1 MFSPMTSAHRLV
13 LAGGLQVHMSSPVRL
28 FIALL
33 SVSTVLLVSVP
44 AVEAAT
50 VRKTG
55 EEPVITLTY
64 QAAPGE
70 QNRVAVTMTPDL
82 EAWIVSENGFDAS
95 GALVL
100 IAGPGCTSLGPQT
113 ALCEYNVEDSSE
125 TSRHVVIDLG
135 DNHDFAWASGA
146 CGPTQALP
154 CQALISGGEGAD
166 VVFANDV
173 DESWFATDEPSRV
186 RGGPGADRLRAGQGG
201 SRLIGGPG
209 ADSLLGGAGKDML
222 VGGGGRDTIRGGFRS
237 DELRGGARAD
247 TFYARDGY
255 RDRVFGGK
263 GRDSAR
269 VDRLLDR
276 VRSIA
281 RLF

>member
-1 MFSPMTSAHRLV
+1 
-13 LAGGLQVHMSSPVRL
+13 MSSLVRL

-50 VRKTG
+50 VSKTG

-70 QNRVAVTMTPDL
+70 RNQVAVTMVPRRPPGIQ
-82 EAWIVSENGFDAS
+82 AWIVSES
-95 GALVL
+95 GLDTSGPL
-100 IAGPGCTSLGPQT
+100 LLTAGPGCTSLTPQI
-113 ALCEYNVEDSSE
+113 ALCEYNVVDASE

-135 DNHDFAWASGA
+135 DDDDFAWASGA
-146 CGPTQALP
+146 CGTFELELPFP
-154 CQALISGGEGAD
+154 CQALISGGEGVD
-166 VVFANDV
+166 VVLANDV
-173 DESWFATDEPSRV
+173 DLDWFESDEPSRV
-186 RGGPGADRLRAGQGG
+186 YGGPGADHLYAGDGRSPCGCPSTHSRLIGG
-201 SRLIGGPG
+201 RGNDRLIGGPG
-209 ADSLLGGAGKDML
+209 RDMIS
-222 VGGGGRDTIRGGFRS
+222 GGRGEDTLRGGLRA
-237 DELRGGARAD
+237 DELRGGDGRD

-281 RLF
+281 RFF

>member
-1 MFSPMTSAHRLV
+1 
-13 LAGGLQVHMSSPVRL
+13 MSSLVRL

-44 AVEAAT
+44 ALEAAT
-50 VRKTG
+50 VSMTG

-82 EAWIVSENGFDAS
+82 DGWIVSESGSDAS
-95 GALVL
+95 GPLVL
-100 IAGPGCTSLGPQT
+100 TAGPGCTSIDPQI
-113 ALCEYNVEDSSE
+113 ALCEYNVLDPTE

-146 CGPTQALP
+146 CGPFRPDDDVP

-173 DESWFATDEPSRV
+173 EDFWFETDEPSRV
-186 RGGPGADRLRAGQGG
+186 HGGPGADYLYAGRGG
-201 SRLIGGPG
+201 SRLIGGRG
-209 ADSLLGGAGKDML
+209 NDML
-222 VGGGGRDTIRGGFRS
+222 FGGPGRDMISGGGGKDTIRGGLQP

-255 RDRVFGGK
+255 QDRVFGGK

-269 VDRLLDR
+269 VDRRLDR

-281 RLF
+281 RFF

>member
-1 MFSPMTSAHRLV
+1 VHI
-13 LAGGLQVHMSSPVRL
+13 QVSSPVRL

-33 SVSTVLLVSVP
+33 SVSTVLLVPVP

-50 VRKTG
+50 VSKTG

-82 EAWIVSENGFDAS
+82 DAWIVSESGLDAS
-95 GALVL
+95 GPLVL
-100 IAGPGCTSLGPQT
+100 TAGPGCTSIDPQI
-113 ALCEYNVEDSSE
+113 ALCEYNVLDPTE

-146 CGPTQALP
+146 CGPFQELP
-154 CQALISGGEGAD
+154 CQALISGGEGVD

-173 DESWFATDEPSRV
+173 DKSWFETDEPSRV
-186 RGGPGADRLRAGQGG
+186 HGGPGADHLYAGDAG
-201 SRLIGGPG
+201 SRLIGGRG
-209 ADSLLGGAGKDML
+209 DDML
-222 VGGGGRDTIRGGFRS
+222 FGGPGRDMISGGGGKDTIRGGLRS

-281 RLF
+281 RFF

>member
-1 MFSPMTSAHRLV
+1 MTSL
-13 LAGGLQVHMSSPVRL
+13 VRL

-50 VRKTG
+50 VSMTG
-55 EEPVITLTY
+55 EEHGHVTLTY

-70 QNRVAVTMTPDL
+70 RNSVAVMMTADL
-82 EAWIVSENGFDAS
+82 DAWIVSERGSDAS
-95 GALVL
+95 GPLALT
-100 IAGPGCTSLGPQT
+100 AGPGCTSFDPQT
-113 ALCEYNVEDSSE
+113 ALCEHDVEDISE
-125 TSRHVVIDLG
+125 TSFLVVIVLG
-135 DNHDFAWASGA
+135 DNFLEADTAWASAA
-146 CGPTQALP
+146 CGPYRWLP
-154 CQALISGGEGAD
+154 CQARIRGGEGVD

-173 DESWFATDEPSRV
+173 DKTWFEGDEPSIV
-186 RGGPGADRLRAGQGG
+186 YGGPGADYLYAGKAG
-201 SRLIGGPG
+201 SRLIGGLG
-209 ADSLLGGAGKDML
+209 DDMLIGGAGRDMIS
-222 VGGGGRDTIRGGFRS
+222 GGGGRDTIRGGLRA

-263 GRDSAR
+263 GRDSAH
-269 VDRLLDR
+269 VDRPLDR

-281 RLF
+281 RFF